1 MATLEGMI
9 RNVTFYNE
17 ENAYAVIKVEVES
30 TDACRG
36 LLSALEEGVVTV
48 TGYFPKPLKG
58 ERYRFTGDF
67 VHHER
72 FGEQFNATGAE
83 KLEEVGISGLVDYLS
98 SDLFPGVGEKTA
110 ERIVET
116 LGNEAIKKAL
126 NDPDALDAVPRLSA
140 KQKQSLL
147 SGLKTHKASEQTLI
161 KLYEYGISGKLA
173 MRIFNTYQEA
183 TLRKLE
189 ENPYRMIR
197 DVDGIGFERADAI
210 ARKLGLDETDARR
223 INALIEHTFAQLAL
237 HQGHTV
243 LERDAF
249 MAELV
254 ERLTQDIDNLSQD
267 LIDTELDRL
276 LKAGTFVDVDG
287 RLTLGSIVGAE
298 KRIVEKVEA
307 LKRGE
312 NTIDET
318 KARTLISALE
328 GREGVRYTK
337 KQKDGVIQSLKHRIT
352 IITGGPGTGKT
363 TVIKAVIDAYSR
375 YHNIRNRDA
384 DIRLIAPT
392 GRAAKRM
399 EEATRHAAQTIHRLL
414 GYSYDGR
421 FEHDR
426 LNPVEGKLFIV
437 DEASM
442 IDLFLAAQLFESLPD
457 YAHVVLVGDD
467 AQLPSVGPGQVFKDL
482 LDSRAVPS
490 IELDVIHR
498 QEKQSKIIELAS
510 HIREGKLPKGL
521 HKVHSDRYVFK
532 ETEAN
537 AQSRLKRII
546 DYMIEQGHD
555 FYTDIQ
561 VLIPMYRGPSGIDE
575 INRFLQ
581 TTYNGGAK
589 RSLTYGDTTFKEGD
603 KVLQLVNQVEDNVM
617 NGDQGSVLAVDEE
630 EGALTVRFDGHDV
643 TYKTKDLANLTLA
656 YAISIH
662 KSQGS
667 EYKVVVLPL
676 FSRHAVMLKRKLI
689 YTAITRAKST
699 LVVYGDVDRLAYA
712 VERLEE
718 ARHTL
723 LKSRLNAIT
732 PKKRIDEPLPL
743 KRETKAEPTAD
754 ATPFQ
759 DDDIPF
765 DENGE
770 DLGGKTPHDF

>member
-1 MATLEGMI
+1 MATLEGEV

-17 ENAYAVIKVEVES
+17 ENAYAVVKVNVDT
-30 TDACRG
+30 TDARHG

-58 ERYRFTGDF
+58 ERYRFTGEF
-67 VHHER
+67 VHHDR

-83 KLEEVGISGLVDYLS
+83 KIEEVGISGLIDYLS

-126 NDPDALDAVPRLSA
+126 DDRDALDAVPRLSA
-140 KQKQSLL
+140 KQKDALL
-147 SGLKTHKASEQTLI
+147 AGLRAHKASEQTLI

-173 MRIFNTYQEA
+173 MRIFNTYHEA

-197 DVDGIGFERADAI
+197 EVDGIGFERADLI
-210 ARKLGLDETDARR
+210 ARKLGVDDTDARR
-223 INALIEHTFAQLAL
+223 INAFIEHTFAQLAL

-243 LERDAF
+243 LEKEDF
-249 MAELV
+249 MAALV
-254 ERLTQDIDNLSQD
+254 ERLTQDIDNLSHD
-267 LIDTELDRL
+267 LIDTELARL
-276 LKAGTFVDVDG
+276 LKAGTFVEVDR
-287 RLTLGSIVGAE
+287 RLTLGSIVRAE

-307 LKRGE
+307 LNAGE
-312 NTIDET
+312 NAIDET

-328 GREGVRYTK
+328 AREKVRYTK
-337 KQKDGVIQSLKHRIT
+337 KQKDGVIQSLKHRLT

-375 YHNIRNRDA
+375 YHGIRNRDA

-399 EEATRHAAQTIHRLL
+399 EEATQHAAQTIHRLL
-414 GYSYDGR
+414 GYGYDGR

-510 HIREGKLPKGL
+510 HIREGRLPKGL
-521 HKVHSDRYVFK
+521 HKVYPDRYVFK
-532 ETEAN
+532 ETVAN
-537 AQSRLKRII
+537 VQSRLKRII

-555 FYTDIQ
+555 FHNDIQ

-575 INRFLQ
+575 LNRFMQ
-581 TTYNGGAK
+581 TTYNSGV
-589 RSLTYGDTTFKEGD
+589 RRTLEYGDTTFKEGD

-617 NGDQGSVLAVDEE
+617 NGDQGKVVQVDEE
-630 EGALTVRFDGHDV
+630 GGMITVNFDGHNV
-643 TYKTKDLANLTLA
+643 SYKTKDLGNLALA

-662 KSQGS
+662 KAQGS
-667 EYKVVVLPL
+667 EYKVVILPL

-689 YTAITRAKST
+689 YTAITRAKAT
-699 LVVYGDVDRLAYA
+699 LVVFGDVDRLAYA

-723 LKSRLNAIT
+723 LHARLNAQST
-732 PKKRIDEPLPL
+732 KKRVDEPLPL
-743 KRETKAEPTAD
+743 KRETIDES
-754 ATPFQ
+754 TPF
-759 DDDIPF
+759 DGEDVPF

-770 DLGGKTPHDF
+770 DLEGKTPYDF